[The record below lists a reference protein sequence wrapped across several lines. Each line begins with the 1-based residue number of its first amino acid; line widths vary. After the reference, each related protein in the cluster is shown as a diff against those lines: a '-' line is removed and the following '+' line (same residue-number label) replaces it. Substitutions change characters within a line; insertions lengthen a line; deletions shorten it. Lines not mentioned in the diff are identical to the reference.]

1 MKTLSYATVAV
12 IVVSL
17 AITRAAGERQDSH
30 RQSKPTTAGQQV
42 SFENIG
48 ARVGIDFQHTNGA
61 SPEKF
66 LAETMGSGGL
76 FFDYNNDDGAD
87 VFLVD
92 GGSLADRQVAG
103 RARHRLYRNR
113 QDGTF
118 EDVTATSGIRHRE
131 YGMGACAAD
140 YDNDGWADLY
150 VTNFGPNT
158 LYRNKGDGTFADVTS
173 PAGVGW
179 PSWSTSCAFLDVD
192 RDGDLDLFVTNYLDA
207 GVNNNR
213 FCGNPTQR
221 IRIYCHPL
229 NYKGLPS
236 VLYRNNVKVGFSDV
250 CAEAGVAKYSGNG
263 LGVAVGDYDD
273 DGWPDVFVAND
284 AVPNFLFHNE
294 GNGKFREVAL
304 LAGVSVASDGKARA
318 GMGTD
323 FGDYDGD
330 GRLDLFVTNH
340 EFETHSL
347 FRNLGNGLFGDATAE
362 SRIGPP
368 TLPLVGFGTVFLDYD
383 NDGSL
388 DIVIVNGH
396 VVDNTALF
404 RPGSSHAQRRLL
416 LRNQGDRRFAE
427 VGALS
432 GPGFA
437 APKVGRTVAAAD
449 VDMDGDQDL
458 LVTNNGQ
465 STDLLRNDGGSRGH
479 ALVVRTVGRKSNR
492 DGIGT
497 RLRLTSGTNTYLR
510 EVKSG
515 SSYLGQNDLRQHFGL
530 GRTERIDQLEL
541 RWPSG
546 QLEVLRDVPIDHFIT
561 VVEGQGVTRRT
572 RFAQ

>member
-1 MKTLSYATVAV
+1 MNWLSQLTAAL
-12 IVVSL
+12 ILVSL
-17 AITRAAGERQDSH
+17 AVTGAAPSQERH
-30 RQSKPTTAGQQV
+30 GGAKPPPSAT
-42 SFENIG
+42 FESIG
-48 ARVGIDFQHTNGA
+48 PRVGIDFQHTNGA
-61 SPEKF
+61 SPDKF
-66 LAETMGSGGL
+66 LVETMGSGGL
-76 FFDYNNDDGAD
+76 FFDYNNDDRPD
-87 VFLVD
+87 IFLVD
-92 GGSLADRQVAG
+92 GGSLADRQVAS

-118 EDVTATSGIRHRE
+118 DDVTAASGIRHRE

-140 YDNDGWADLY
+140 YDNDGWVDLY
-150 VTNFGPNT
+150 VTNFGPNI
-158 LYRNKGDGTFADVTS
+158 LYRNNGDGTFADVTAS
-173 PAGVGW
+173 AGVGW
-179 PSWSTSCAFLDVD
+179 PAWSTSCGFVDVD
-192 RDGDLDLFVTNYLDA
+192 RDGDVDLFVTNYVDA
-207 GVNNNR
+207 GMNNNR
-213 FCGNPTQR
+213 FCGNPTQQ

-229 NYKGLPS
+229 NYKSLPS
-236 VLYRNNVKVGFSDV
+236 VLYRNNGKGSFSEV
-250 CAEAGVAKYSGNG
+250 SAELGIAKYNGNG

-330 GRLDLFVTNH
+330 LRLDLFVTNH

-347 FRNLGNGLFGDATAE
+347 FRNLGNGLFGDVTAE

-368 TLPLVGFGTVFLDYD
+368 TLPLVGFGTVFFDYD
-383 NDGSL
+383 NDGAL

-416 LRNQGDRRFAE
+416 LRNEGNRRFAE
-427 VGALS
+427 VGGLS
-432 GPGFA
+432 GAGFA
-437 APKVGRTVAAAD
+437 DPKVGRTVAAAD
-449 VDMDGDQDL
+449 IDLDGDLDL

-465 STDLLRNDGGSRGH
+465 TVDLLRYVGSNGLSR
-479 ALVVRTVGRKSNR
+479 LIVRTVGTKSNR

-497 RLRLTSGTNTYLR
+497 RLKLTTGTTTYLR

-530 GRTERIDQLEL
+530 GRAERIDQLEL

-546 QLEVLRDVPIDHFIT
+546 HVEVLRDVPINHAIT